1 MTAKQPGSLNR
12 RSLFKYGLA
21 VGVGAI
27 ALPPV
32 SGIAVGA
39 DIAGTGTS
47 QNGWPIL
54 RADQVAS
61 TIIEGS
67 GAKIALTKGPAG
79 VILRHVVRRF
89 NYELTELGTGDI
101 TAFDLGVQDPLLEQ
115 SNLASGT
122 AVSILPSFYV
132 PGSRQNFFDTQVIVL
147 RDILAECEGVIKWG
161 GDFESRTAEGY
172 FQIDV
177 PPDSPLITSVGLKIS
192 AWDAS
197 KDQGAGTQIDV
208 VDPERRQDSLSLASE
223 QQPN

>member
-1 MTAKQPGSLNR
+1 M
-12 RSLFKYGLA
+12 
-21 VGVGAI
+21 
-27 ALPPV
+27 
-32 SGIAVGA
+32 
-39 DIAGTGTS
+39 
-47 QNGWPIL
+47 
-54 RADQVAS
+54 AS

-115 SNLASGT
+115 ANLASGT